1 MSQEPV
7 QTPWVERR
15 PQQKQLGGRGSEW
28 SRGDEEG
35 LAEGPGTGGVA
46 GPALQLHHQA
56 AAGGGGAGRARGCHP
71 ERAEARGSPGSEPRA
86 PKFGSGGPM
95 YGLHLHVPSS
105 SLCFFLVKTVVSVS

>member
-56 AAGGGGAGRARGCHP
+56 AAGGGGRGGRGGVTQRGQRQEEVLVLSLGRPSLAAGVPCMGCI
-71 ERAEARGSPGSEPRA
+71 STCPRQA
-86 PKFGSGGPM
+86 SA
-95 YGLHLHVPSS
+95 SS
-105 SLCFFLVKTVVSVS
+105 W

>member
-1 MSQEPV
+1 MSQELV

-56 AAGGGGAGRARGCHP
+56 AAGGGGAGEGVSPREGRGK
-71 ERAEARGSPGSEPRA
+71 RKSW
-86 PKFGSGGPM
+86 F
-95 YGLHLHVPSS
+95 
-105 SLCFFLVKTVVSVS
+105 